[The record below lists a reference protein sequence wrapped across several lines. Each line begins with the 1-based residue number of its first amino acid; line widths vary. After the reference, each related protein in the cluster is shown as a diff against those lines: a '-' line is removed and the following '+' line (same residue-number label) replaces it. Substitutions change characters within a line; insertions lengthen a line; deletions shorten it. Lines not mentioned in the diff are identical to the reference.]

1 MSDYCISYVSTIM
14 THPLFAPRVK
24 AFVHSSSCTQIFSDG
39 IFSIHIQM
47 HANPYSSISRFLVRS
62 SRNPIPDDAR
72 KLRISRSAF
81 RFLFSHFE
89 IPAAFVAA
97 LCRHYQ
103 TCGTGYRNL
112 SGTATSSASWDYWC
126 LLPVRV
132 QVPCRDD
139 AQVHTKSTAG
149 SNQMDPFHYIHLSD
163 AHVDI
168 RGSHIGLFVRQ
179 NRRVGTTTA
188 VVVNFLDG
196 RWSRIV
202 DEPIVRVKEAIKSRG
217 DGDAVADPSFVHLIY
232 LSSVIRWWNNVLLSF
247 NQQLIAHVGSPLYD
261 SSTS

>member
-1 MSDYCISYVSTIM
+1 
-14 THPLFAPRVK
+14 
-24 AFVHSSSCTQIFSDG
+24 
-39 IFSIHIQM
+39 
-47 HANPYSSISRFLVRS
+47 
-62 SRNPIPDDAR
+62 
-72 KLRISRSAF
+72 
-81 RFLFSHFE
+81 
-89 IPAAFVAA
+89 
-97 LCRHYQ
+97 
-103 TCGTGYRNL
+103 
-112 SGTATSSASWDYWC
+112 
-126 LLPVRV
+126 
-132 QVPCRDD
+132 
-139 AQVHTKSTAG
+139 
-149 SNQMDPFHYIHLSD
+149 MDPFHYIHLSD

-202 DEPIVRVKEAIKSRG
+202 DEPIVRVKEVIKSRG

-261 SSTS
+261 SNTS